1 MKDQKELAEM
11 VVIFNIK
18 RIKLKHKKFLVTLAV
33 QFLAQVVIQSMYP

>member
-33 QFLAQVVIQSMYP
+33 EFSAQVVIQSMCP

>member
-11 VVIFNIK
+11 VIFNIK

-33 QFLAQVVIQSMYP
+33 EFSAQVVIQSMCP